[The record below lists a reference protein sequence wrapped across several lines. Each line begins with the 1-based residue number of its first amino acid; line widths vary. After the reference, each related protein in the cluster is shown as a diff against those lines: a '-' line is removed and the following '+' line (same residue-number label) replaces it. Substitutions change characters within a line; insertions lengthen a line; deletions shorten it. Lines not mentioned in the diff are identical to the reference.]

1 MSDSSPPKLTPML
14 EQYLGIKAA
23 HPDALLFFRMGDFYE
38 LFFEDAEVAARE
50 LQITL
55 TSRNPNAENPVP
67 MCGVPYHACESY
79 LTQLLSKGLKV
90 AICDQVE
97 DPREAKGLVKRA
109 VTRVLTPGTL
119 VEEAGLESKE
129 HHFLAAL
136 FWDAQADFGGLAW
149 VDVSTGECRG
159 IRVRG
164 QMPLWSWVAKLQPR
178 ELLLPDHLRPP
189 VQAGNVAARITPLPV
204 RGFFEFGQAKERVLR
219 SQGVADPHVL
229 DLENKP
235 QLIQAFGAL
244 LAYLKQTQKRDP
256 NHLQAIQVIQPGD
269 FLLLDEV
276 TLRNLEI
283 FRRLDGGR
291 GPGTLRHV
299 LDQTLTPM
307 GGRLLESRLH
317 YPWKDPEPILQNQA
331 VVAALLENDA
341 SRSELAQRLSTTTD
355 LERIATRIS
364 MNRTSPRDFAA
375 LRQGVA
381 RLPGLREVLS
391 GLLPAHGEGNI
402 DTPENGS
409 PASPTSGSVP
419 FSDNA
424 PDDNAPPI
432 LLQELLRSWDDLNDL
447 TDLLQLALVD
457 SPPLMIT
464 DGGIFRQE
472 YDPELDALL
481 DLVEHGQDTLRE
493 MLAREQELTGQPKLK
508 MGYNRVFGYYFELPR
523 SQTRE
528 LPERFQRRQS
538 LVSSE
543 RFVTEELK
551 ELEDRLLG
559 ASDRRKVLEHRLFQE
574 LRDKVDRFRPRVMR
588 MAETVAR
595 LDVWLALAETARKWS
610 WSRPTVSTDLNIAI
624 TGGRHPGIEACQ
636 GSADYIPNDVHLDD
650 QRRVLII
657 TGPNMGGKST
667 VLRQTALICI
677 LAQIGSFV
685 PAAQASIGLTD
696 RIFTRVGASDNL
708 SLGQSTFMVEMIET
722 ARILRQATQRS
733 LVILDEIG
741 RGTSTYDGLALAWAV
756 VEELSGRGVKQ
767 SRGPVRTLF
776 ATHYHELTSLE
787 GRLPGVRNYN
797 IAVKEW
803 KGDIIFLRRLVPGP
817 SDRSYGIEVAKLAGL
832 PRGVVARA
840 KEILEELD
848 AAKQPRT
855 FHQSSNTAR
864 RQLLRE
870 PLPGLGITTP
880 SKENPEEIEIL
891 NLLRDMDPTHL
902 SPLQA
907 LTLLQQWKE
916 RLRDGKP

>member
-1 MSDSSPPKLTPML
+1 MSDAPSPKLTPML
-14 EQYLGIKAA
+14 EQYLGIKAE

-50 LQITL
+50 LQIAL
-55 TSRNPNAENPVP
+55 TSRNPNATVPVP
-67 MCGVPYHACESY
+67 MCGVPYHACETY

-119 VEEAGLESKE
+119 VEDAGLEAKE

-136 FWDAQADFGGLAW
+136 HWDGQADVGAVAW
-149 VDVSTGECRG
+149 VDVSTGACRG
-159 IRVRG
+159 IRIRG
-164 QMPLWSWVAKLQPR
+164 QLPLWSWVAKLDPR
-178 ELLLPDHLRPP
+178 ELLLPDHMRPP
-189 VQAGNVAARITPLPV
+189 VQAGDISFRITALPM
-204 RGFFEFGQAKERVLR
+204 RGFFEFDQAKERVLR
-219 SQGVADPHVL
+219 TQAVADLHVL

-235 QLIQAFGAL
+235 QLVQAFGAL

-256 NHLQAIQVIQPGD
+256 NHLQSFQVIQPGD

-283 FRRLDGGR
+283 FRRMDGGR

-299 LDQTLTPM
+299 LDKTLTPM

-317 YPWKDPEPILQNQA
+317 YPWKEIETILRNQA
-331 VVAALLENDA
+331 VVAAMVQNNA
-341 SRSELAQRLSTTTD
+341 ARSELARKLTSTTD
-355 LERIATRIS
+355 LERIATRIT

-375 LRQGVA
+375 LLQGIA
-381 RLPGLREVLS
+381 RLPEIREALGKLIPSQEGSGTNSKQNCVPETIRQDAGADDS
-391 GLLPAHGEGNI
+391 PGLLI
-402 DTPENGS
+402 D
-409 PASPTSGSVP
+409 
-419 FSDNA
+419 
-424 PDDNAPPI
+424 I
-432 LLQELLRSWDDLNDL
+432 LKKWDDLTEL
-447 TDLLQLALVD
+447 KDLLQRALVD
-457 SPPLMIT
+457 SPPLLIT
-464 DGGIFRQE
+464 DGGIFRAGF
-472 YDPELDALL
+472 DPDLDALL
-481 DLVEHGQDTLRE
+481 ELVEHGQDTLRD
-493 MLAREQELTGQPKLK
+493 MLVREQQETGQPKMK

-523 SQTRE
+523 SLSKE

-543 RFVTEELK
+543 RFVTAELK

-559 ASDRRKVLEHRLFQE
+559 AADRRKALEHRLFQE
-574 LRDKVDRFRPRVMR
+574 LRDQVDRFRLRVMH
-588 MAETVAR
+588 MAETLAR
-595 LDVWLALAETARKWS
+595 LDVWLALAEAAQKWS
-610 WSRPTVSTDLNIAI
+610 WSRPVLTTDQNIFI

-636 GSADYIPNDVHLDD
+636 GSANYIPNDVQLDD

-677 LAQIGSFV
+677 LAQIGSYV
-685 PAAQASIGLTD
+685 PAATATIGLTD

-756 VEELSGRGVKQ
+756 VEELSGQGTSSARG
-767 SRGPVRTLF
+767 SVRTLF
-776 ATHYHELTSLE
+776 ATHYHELTALE
-787 GRLPGVRNYN
+787 GSLPGVRNYN

-832 PRGVVARA
+832 PRRVVLRA
-840 KEILEELD
+840 KEILGQLD
-848 AAKQPRT
+848 AAKPSGI
-855 FHQSSNTAR
+855 QSSASRPAKRPTLALTR
-864 RQLLRE
+864 D
-870 PLPGLGITTP
+870 PLPGLGLSHGIGDNTVEADVL
-880 SKENPEEIEIL
+880 KQLQEL
-891 NLLRDMDPTHL
+891 DPAHI
-902 SPLQA
+902 SPMQA
-907 LTLLQQWKE
+907 LKLLQGWKE
-916 RLRDGKP
+916 LLESERSRD

>member
-1 MSDSSPPKLTPML
+1 ML

-38 LFFEDAEVAARE
+38 LFFEDAETAARE

-79 LTQLLSKGLKV
+79 LTQLLNKGLKV

-97 DPREAKGLVKRA
+97 DPKEAKGLVKRA

-119 VEEAGLESKE
+119 VEDAGLEAKE

-149 VDVSTGECRG
+149 VDVSTGACRG

-164 QMPLWSWVAKLQPR
+164 QMPLWSWVNKLQPR
-178 ELLLPDHLRPP
+178 ELLLPEHLRPP
-189 VQAGNVAARITPLPV
+189 VQAGDVADRITPLPV

-219 SQGVADPHVL
+219 TQGVADPHVL

-244 LAYLKQTQKRDP
+244 LAYLKQTQKHDP
-256 NHLQAIQVIQPGD
+256 NHLQSFQVIQPGD

-317 YPWKDPEPILQNQA
+317 YPWKEPEPILQNQA
-331 VVAALLENDA
+331 VVAALLESDA

-381 RLPGLREVLS
+381 RLPGLREALNTLTQTGQNSDVP
-391 GLLPAHGEGNI
+391 G
-402 DTPENGS
+402 NGS
-409 PASPTSGSVP
+409 PVVSP
-419 FSDNA
+419 SDHGPGNF
-424 PDDNAPPI
+424 DDMPPQ
-432 LLQELLRSWDDLNDL
+432 LLQDVLRTWDDLDDL
-447 TDLLQLALVD
+447 ADLLQRALVD
-457 SPPLMIT
+457 SPPLLIT
-464 DGGIFRQE
+464 DGGIFRPG
-472 YDPELDALL
+472 YDPDLDVLL
-481 DLVEHGQDTLRE
+481 DLAEHGQDTLRE
-493 MLAREQELTGQPKLK
+493 MLAGEQELTGQPKLK

-523 SQTRE
+523 SQSKE

-559 ASDRRKVLEHRLFQE
+559 ASDRRKVLEHKLFQE
-574 LRDKVDRFRPRVMR
+574 LRDKVDGFRPRVMR

-595 LDVWLALAETARKWS
+595 LDVWLALAEAARKWS
-610 WSRPTVSTDLNIAI
+610 WSRPAVATNLNISI
-624 TGGRHPGIEACQ
+624 IGGRHPGIEACQ

-677 LAQIGSFV
+677 LTQIGSFV
-685 PAAQASIGLTD
+685 PAARASIGLTD

-756 VEELSGRGVKQ
+756 VEELSGQGVKQ

-848 AAKQPRT
+848 AAKQPRKL
-855 FHQSSNTAR
+855 HQSSKPAR
-864 RQLLRE
+864 QQLLRD
-870 PLPGLGITTP
+870 PLPGLGITPP
-880 SKENPEEIEIL
+880 SRENPEETEIL
-891 NLLRDMDPTHL
+891 NRLRDLDPTHL
-902 SPLQA
+902 SPMQA

-916 RLRDGKP
+916 RLEGDVGI

>member
-1 MSDSSPPKLTPML
+1 MSEAFPPKLTPML
-14 EQYLGIKAA
+14 EQYLSIKAE

-55 TSRNPNAENPVP
+55 TSRNPNAAVPVP
-67 MCGVPYHACESY
+67 MCGVPYHACETY
-79 LTQLLSKGLKV
+79 LNQLLSKGLKV

-97 DPREAKGLVKRA
+97 NPREAKGLVKRA

-119 VEEAGLESKE
+119 VEDAGLEAKE

-136 FWDAQADFGGLAW
+136 HWDSQADVGAVAW
-149 VDVSTGECRG
+149 VDVSTGACWG
-159 IRVRG
+159 IRIRG
-164 QMPLWSWVAKLQPR
+164 QLSLWSWVAKLHPR
-178 ELLLPDHLRPP
+178 ELLLPDHIRPP
-189 VQAGNVAARITPLPV
+189 VQAGDLSFRTTPLPM
-204 RGFFEFGQAKERVLR
+204 RGFFEFGQAKDRVLR
-219 SQGVADPHVL
+219 TQSVADLHVL

-235 QLIQAFGAL
+235 QLVQAFGAL

-256 NHLQAIQVIQPGD
+256 EHLRSFQVIQPGD

-283 FRRLDGGR
+283 FRRMDGGR

-299 LDQTLTPM
+299 LDKTLTPM

-317 YPWKDPEPILQNQA
+317 YPWKEVETIHQNQA
-331 VVAALLENDA
+331 VVAAMVQNHAARSVLARQLA
-341 SRSELAQRLSTTTD
+341 STTD
-355 LERIATRIS
+355 LERITTRIT

-375 LRQGVA
+375 LLQGVF
-381 RLPGLREVLS
+381 RLPGLRTALDQLIPPQAEPNANS
-391 GLLPAHGEGNI
+391 KEKHAPETNGPAPGTEECPSLLTDILEKW
-402 DTPENGS
+402 
-409 PASPTSGSVP
+409 
-419 FSDNA
+419 DN
-424 PDDNAPPI
+424 
-432 LLQELLRSWDDLNDL
+432 LTEL
-447 TDLLQLALVD
+447 TDLLQRALVD
-457 SPPLMIT
+457 SPPLLIT
-464 DGGIFRQE
+464 DGGIFRHGF
-472 YDPELDALL
+472 DPELDALL
-481 DLVEHGQDTLRE
+481 DLVEHGQDTLRD
-493 MLAREQELTGQPKLK
+493 MLAREQQETGQAKLK
-508 MGYNRVFGYYFELPR
+508 LGYNRVFGYYFELPR
-523 SQTRE
+523 SQSKE

-543 RFVTEELK
+543 RFVTAELK

-559 ASDRRKVLEHRLFQE
+559 AADRRKTLEHRLFQE
-574 LRDKVDRFRPRVMR
+574 LRDQVDRFRLRVMH

-595 LDVWLALAETARKWS
+595 LDVWFALAEAAQKWS
-610 WSRPTVSTDLNIAI
+610 WTRPVLTTDQNIFI

-636 GSADYIPNDVHLDD
+636 GSTDYIPNDVQLDD

-677 LAQIGSFV
+677 LAQIGSYV
-685 PAAQASIGLTD
+685 PAAKASIGLTD

-756 VEELSGRGVKQ
+756 VEELSGQGTN
-767 SRGPVRTLF
+767 SARGPVRTLF
-776 ATHYHELTSLE
+776 ATHYHELTALE
-787 GRLPGVRNYN
+787 GSLPGVRNYN

-832 PRGVVARA
+832 PRRVVIRA
-840 KEILEELD
+840 KEILEQLD
-848 AAKQPRT
+848 TAKPPGMQGT
-855 FHQSSNTAR
+855 SR
-864 RQLLRE
+864 RSAKKVTVALTRD
-870 PLPGLGITTP
+870 PLPGLGLSPDMGGNTVEAEVL
-880 SKENPEEIEIL
+880 SQ
-891 NLLRDMDPTHL
+891 LRDLDPAHI
-902 SPLQA
+902 SPMQA
-907 LTLLQQWKE
+907 LALLQGWKE
-916 RLRDGKP
+916 RLENGKTRN